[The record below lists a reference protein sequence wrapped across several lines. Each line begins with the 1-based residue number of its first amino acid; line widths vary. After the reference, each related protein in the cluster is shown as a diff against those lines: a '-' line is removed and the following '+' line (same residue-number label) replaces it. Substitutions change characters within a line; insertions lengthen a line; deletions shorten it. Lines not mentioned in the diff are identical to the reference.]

1 METQTALKTTWA
13 VDPTH
18 SEVQFKVKHL
28 VISTVTGCFFALLGD
43 ASGSKILSA
52 LGVIKVEATIKKI
65 SNRNTI
71 SVIEDILKFGFT
83 LFLPRKFIT
92 QVRLINLK
100 TQQFL
105 PPFDTSLY
113 QF

>member
-1 METQTALKTTWA
+1 MEIAIEVLFSVLPPALGNKTSIA
-13 VDPTH
+13 
-18 SEVQFKVKHL
+18 L
-28 VISTVTGCFFALLGD
+28 TVT
-43 ASGSKILSA
+43 S
-52 LGVIKVEATIKKI
+52 VEVNIKKI
-65 SNRNTI
+65 NSKKTI

-83 LFLPRKFIT
+83 LFLPRKFII
-92 QVRLINLK
+92 QVHLINLK